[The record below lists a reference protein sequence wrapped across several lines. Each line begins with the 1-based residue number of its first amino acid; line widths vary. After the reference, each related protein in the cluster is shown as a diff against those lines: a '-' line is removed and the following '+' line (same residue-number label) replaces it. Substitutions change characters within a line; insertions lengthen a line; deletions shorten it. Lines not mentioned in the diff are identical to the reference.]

1 MRKTQHQ
8 VTREFLASGRSIAE
22 WARLNG
28 FNVNIVYQVLRGERK
43 AIRGQSHDIA
53 VRLGIK
59 NGEERSTMRLAA

>member
-8 VTREFLASGRSIAE
+8 VTLEFRTSGRSIAE

-43 AIRGQSHDIA
+43 AIRGQAHDIA

-59 NGEERSTMRLAA
+59 NV